1 MTRLRLK
8 ICGLTREADVDAVAA
23 LDIDAVGF
31 VLWPGSPRAVTPAAA
46 AALGRRLPPWT
57 ARVGVM
63 VGPSVAEAAQA
74 VREGGLSAL
83 QLHGVD
89 DVAPFLALNIPL
101 AWVASLDHAEA
112 ATMPAGATMM
122 VDAVDP
128 ARHGGTGR
136 TIDWTRAA
144 ALAGRERLILAGG
157 LTAAN
162 VAEAIGR
169 VRPYGL
175 DVSSGVESA
184 PGLKSPERLRQ
195 FVTAVRH
202 ASVETLS

>member
-1 MTRLRLK
+1 MTRLRIK
-8 ICGLTREADVDAVAA
+8 ICGLTREADVEAVAA

-31 VLWPGSPRAVTPAAA
+31 VLWPGSPRAVTPATA
-46 AALGRRLPPWT
+46 AALGRILPPWT

-63 VGPSVAEAAQA
+63 VTPSVVEAALA

-89 DVAPFLALNIPL
+89 DVAPFLALHVPL
-101 AWVASLDHAEA
+101 AWVASLDRAEA
-112 ATMPAGATMM
+112 ATTPAGATLM

-136 TIDWTRAA
+136 VIDWTRAA

-169 VRPYGL
+169 VRPYGV
-175 DVSSGVESA
+175 DVSSGVETA
-184 PGLKSPERLRQ
+184 PGLKSSERLRQ
-195 FVTAVRH
+195 FVSAVRQTP
-202 ASVETLS
+202 VETRS

>member
-1 MTRLRLK
+1 MTRPRLK
-8 ICGLTREADVDAVAA
+8 VCGLTREADVDAVAA
-23 LDIDAVGF
+23 LGVDAVGF
-31 VLWPGSPRAVTPAAA
+31 VLWPGSPRAVTAAAA

-74 VREGGLSAL
+74 VRDGGLSAL

-89 DVAPFLALNIPL
+89 DVAPFLALDVAL
-101 AWVASLDHAEA
+101 AWVTSLDRAEA
-112 ATMPAGATMM
+112 ATTPAGATLM

-128 ARHGGTGR
+128 VRHGGTGR
-136 TIDWTRAA
+136 AIDWTRAA
-144 ALAGRERLILAGG
+144 ALARRERLILAGG

-184 PGLKSPERLRQ
+184 PGIKSPERLRQ
-195 FVTAVRH
+195 FADAVRL
-202 ASVETLS
+202 ASVETHS